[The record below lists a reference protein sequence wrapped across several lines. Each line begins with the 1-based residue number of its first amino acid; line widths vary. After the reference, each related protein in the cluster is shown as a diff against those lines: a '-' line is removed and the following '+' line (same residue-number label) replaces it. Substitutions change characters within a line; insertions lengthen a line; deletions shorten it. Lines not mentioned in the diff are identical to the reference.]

1 MPKSNKVAIGVLAA
15 AFIGQ
20 GVLHGGYLQNFWG
33 KHYNPGNTNGV
44 VNNTT
49 PDQILLQL
57 FGFREFLAGILWVRA
72 DSFFD
77 QGNYD
82 AVLPIIRLCTI
93 LDPKQIDVYAT
104 GMWHIGYN
112 FTDEEQ
118 RSDRRYI
125 QSALALGKEGA
136 RQNPNTYEMFFE
148 TGWMWYH
155 KVDDDY
161 GQSVKWF
168 EEAAKRED
176 IIPARRNLLAMSYQR
191 NGQIDDGLN
200 LLYNLF
206 DIAKERIKKDRQ
218 YGAQQ
223 QLGTIENNLDTMLVR
238 MTQRGWVAQH
248 SKEGKAN
255 NWYASGAYD
264 TKPPFDV
271 GFSAK
276 VTVLSDRVLRI
287 EGTWNVLPV
296 GTRIRIVLRD
306 ADYPGAKA
314 AELDWDAQNTVALD
328 PPRNL
333 TFMQDQLFVR
343 NRRFNRKIDMSKD
356 PTMYP
361 FLSKKYLVEFYY
373 NPRSAPPHMQDKFGY
388 NGEGFTDSHFL
399 RTDVRESVKYKPA
412 KLDDNKFP
420 VEWEKIPLEDLQQR
434 VMYTT
439 LDLSQDQ
446 IRRKG
451 EWLDRTPVVKT
462 SNYLETTKAKDKED
476 VIMVPTLRSSGA
488 PETPKTTTPPPSGP
502 RTLTVPGKS
511 K

>member
-1 MPKSNKVAIGVLAA
+1 MRRKNTKTTLLGVLAL
-15 AFIGQ
+15 AFFGQ
-20 GVLHGGYLQNFWG
+20 FAVSQGYLLGFWR
-33 KHYNPGNTNGV
+33 KNYSPGGIV
-44 VNNTT
+44 ANNLD
-49 PDQILLQL
+49 PSQLALSL
-57 FGFREFLAGILWVRA
+57 FGFREFLAGMLWVRA

-125 QSALALGKEGA
+125 PSALALGKEGA

-161 GQSVKWF
+161 GQAVKWF

-176 IIPARRNLLAMSYQR
+176 ILPARRNLLWSAYQKAGR
-191 NGQIDDGLN
+191 PDESLNYLYDLYDRAKGRLKDDQQFGN
-200 LLYNLF
+200 
-206 DIAKERIKKDRQ
+206 RQ
-218 YGAQQ
+218 QYD
-223 QLGTIENNLDTMLVR
+223 TIENNLDTMLVR
-238 MTQRGWVAQH
+238 MVQRGWVAQH
-248 SKEGKAN
+248 SEEGKKN
-255 NWYASGAYD
+255 NWYANGAYD

-276 VTVLSDRVLRI
+276 VTVLSDRVLRV

-306 ADYPGAKA
+306 ADYPQAKM
-314 AELDWDAQNTVALD
+314 AELDWDSSDSVNLD

-343 NRRFNRKIDMSKD
+343 NRHFNRKIDMSKD

-361 FLSKKYLVEFYY
+361 FIAKNYLVEFYY
-373 NPRSAPPHMQDKFGY
+373 NPRSAPPHIQDKFGF
-388 NGEGFTDSHFL
+388 NGEGFTDKNFL
-399 RTDVRESVKYKPA
+399 RTDVRETIQFKPA
-412 KLDDNKFP
+412 KFDDHKFP
-420 VEWEKIPLEDLQQR
+420 IEFEQIPLKDIPQR

-439 LDLSQDQ
+439 LSLTQEQ

-451 EWLDRTPVVKT
+451 EWSDKTPVVKT
-462 SNYLETTKAKDKED
+462 VNYVESTDSKDKDD
-476 VIMVPTLRSSGA
+476 VIYIPNLRVSGTGDAKA
-488 PETPKTTTPPPSGP
+488 PAEAPK
-502 RTLTVPGKS
+502 K
-511 K
+511 